1 MALSFKNTCPEI
13 DDVIE
18 DFKYHSE
25 RFIISLMEHFIP
37 TDLQDS
43 NHWRFKSFVED
54 KLKEHSNDILP
65 LFEKLRDLNSEMREV
80 ADKQIGDLE
89 DKISEQEEYISEL
102 EKQLGNEN

>member
-1 MALSFKNTCPEI
+1 MALDFKNTCPEI

-43 NHWRFKSFVED
+43 NHWRFKGFVED
-54 KLKEHSNDILP
+54 KLKEHSSDILP
-65 LFEKLRDLNSEMREV
+65 LFEKLRELNSEMRDV

-89 DKISEQEEYISEL
+89 DRISEQEEYISEL
-102 EKQLGNEN
+102 EKITG